1 MSSRFQKNKRDPE
14 SIAIPT
20 GYEGENTTEDY
31 YIPSCGLEDL
41 DRAIFNLFDKDIPLF
56 YMHANQQR
64 KVPVI
69 FATGERFAI
78 LRRKEPLTDKNNA
91 IILPLISIIRNS
103 VENKPQK
110 GMANN
115 MMFPSVIAK
124 RIAEEDT
131 AWKQISNKENL
142 LNSLYSPA
150 RKTEVAGDLSLQPKL
165 TNNIVEV
172 IEIPPPR
179 CFGASYEVTIWS
191 SFTQQMNAIMETIM
205 SAYTLH
211 PGQQFRVES
220 DKGYWFPAFIE
231 SSVSQD
237 ASYQDFSDQ
246 ERYVK
251 YSFNITAT
259 GYIVAPDI
267 IGGKTSLRSFKS
279 APQISFEIGAT
290 EEAISKD
297 PQKRGIVSSDV
308 DAFLLNEFE
317 HEDDLLPTDNVG
329 MDAERNAARIQ
340 NRDPLAQVAAS
351 DARDFE
357 SGVETSKRSPDFVGG
372 RASDYQKEKEITI
385 RNAQG
390 DLIRLQA
397 KNVSENK
404 GEAVF
409 SGGIAEIIDIIG
421 N

>member
-1 MSSRFQKNKRDPE
+1 
-14 SIAIPT
+14 
-20 GYEGENTTEDY
+20 
-31 YIPSCGLEDL
+31 
-41 DRAIFNLFDKDIPLF
+41 
-56 YMHANQQR
+56 MHANQQR

-91 IILPLISIIRNS
+91 IILPLISIIRNA

-124 RIAEEDT
+124 RIAGEDT
-131 AWKQISNKENL
+131 DWKQISNKENL

-150 RKTEVAGDLSLQPKL
+150 KKTEVAGDLSLQPKL
-165 TNNIVEV
+165 SNNIVEV

-179 CFGASYEVTIWS
+179 YFGASYEVTIWS

-220 DKGYWFPAFIE
+220 DKGYWFPAFID
-231 SSVSQD
+231 SSISQD

-246 ERYVK
+246 ERFVK

-267 IGGKTSLRSFKS
+267 MGGKTALRSFKS

-290 EEAISKD
+290 QDSISKE
-297 PQKRGIVSSDV
+297 PRKSGIVSNDV
-308 DAFLLNEFE
+308 NAFLLNEFE

-329 MDAERNAARIQ
+329 MDAERNVARIQ

-351 DARDFE
+351 DARNFAN
-357 SGVETSKRSPDFVGG
+357 GTETRENKPDIVGARG
-372 RASDYQKEKEITI
+372 SDYQKSKQVEI
-385 RNAQG
+385 RNAEG
-390 DLIRLQA
+390 EIIRLQA
-397 KNVSENK
+397 KNVTETK

-409 SGGIAEIIDIIG
+409 AGGIAEIIDII
-421 N
+421 NN

>member
-20 GYEGENTTEDY
+20 GYEGNNTTEDY

-91 IILPLISIIRNS
+91 IILPLISIIRNA

-124 RIAEEDT
+124 RIAGEDT
-131 AWKQISNKENL
+131 DWKQISNKENL

-150 RKTEVAGDLSLQPKL
+150 KKTEVAGDLSLQPKL
-165 TNNIVEV
+165 SNNIVEV

-179 CFGASYEVTIWS
+179 YFGASYEVTIWS

-220 DKGYWFPAFIE
+220 DKGYWFPAFID
-231 SSVSQD
+231 SSISQD

-246 ERYVK
+246 ERFVK

-267 IGGKTSLRSFKS
+267 MGGKTALRSFKS

-290 EEAISKD
+290 QDSISKE
-297 PQKRGIVSSDV
+297 PRKSGIVSNDV
-308 DAFLLNEFE
+308 NAFLLNEFE

-329 MDAERNAARIQ
+329 MDAERNVARIQ

-351 DARDFE
+351 DARNFAN
-357 SGVETSKRSPDFVGG
+357 GTETRENKPDIVGARG
-372 RASDYQKEKEITI
+372 SDYQKSKQVEI
-385 RNAQG
+385 RNAEG
-390 DLIRLQA
+390 EIIRLQA
-397 KNVSENK
+397 KNVTETK

-409 SGGIAEIIDIIG
+409 AGGIAEIIDII
-421 N
+421 NN

>member
-14 SIAIPT
+14 SIAVPT

-56 YMHANQQR
+56 YIHANQQR

-78 LRRKEPLTDKNNA
+78 LRRKEPLVDKNNA

-150 RKTEVAGDLSLQPKL
+150 KKTEVEGDLSLQPKL
-165 TNNIVEV
+165 SNNIVEV

-179 CFGASYEVTIWS
+179 YFGATYEVTIWS

-267 IGGKTSLRSFKS
+267 MGGKTALRSFKS
-279 APQISFEIGAT
+279 APQISFEIGA
-290 EEAISKD
+290 AQDSISRD
-297 PQKRGIVSSDV
+297 PQKRGIVSNDV

-317 HEDDLLPTDNVG
+317 HEDDLLATDNVG
-329 MDAERNAARIQ
+329 IDAERNAARIQ

-351 DARDFE
+351 DARDFAN
-357 SGVETSKRSPDFVGG
+357 GVETYSNMPDVVGG
-372 RASDYQKEKEITI
+372 RGSDYQKTKQIEI
-385 RNAQG
+385 RNSEG
-390 DLIRLQA
+390 ELIRLQA
-397 KNVSENK
+397 KNVSESK

-409 SGGIAEIIDIIG
+409 AGGIAEIIDIIS

>member
-14 SIAIPT
+14 SIAVPT

-31 YIPSCGLEDL
+31 FLPSCGLEDL
-41 DRAIFNLFDKDIPLF
+41 DRAIFNLFDKDIPLY

-69 FATGERFAI
+69 FATGERFAV

-124 RIAEEDT
+124 RIADEDT
-131 AWKQISNKENL
+131 DWKQISNKENL
-142 LNSLYSPA
+142 LNALYSPP
-150 RKTEVAGDLSLQPKL
+150 KNKEVAGDLSLQPKL

-179 CFGASYEVTIWS
+179 YFGASYEVTIWS

-220 DKGYWFPAFIE
+220 EKGYWFPAFIE
-231 SSVSQD
+231 SGISQD

-246 ERYVK
+246 ERFVK

-267 IGGKTSLRSFKS
+267 MGGKTALRSFKS
-279 APQISFEIGAT
+279 APQISFELGT
-290 EEAISKD
+290 VSSEISNS
-297 PQKRGIVSSDV
+297 PQKSGIVSSEV

-329 MDAERNAARIQ
+329 LDAEENAGRIQ
-340 NRDPLAQVAAS
+340 NSDYLGQVASS
-351 DARDFE
+351 DARNLDD
-357 SGVETSKRSPDFVGG
+357 GVATKENQPDVVGG
-372 RASDYQKEKEITI
+372 RGSDYQKTKQIEM

-390 DLIRLQA
+390 EVVRLQA
-397 KNVSENK
+397 KNISKTK

-409 SGGIAEIIDIIG
+409 AGGIAEIIDIIS

>member
-14 SIAIPT
+14 SIAVPT

-31 YIPSCGLEDL
+31 FLPSCGLEDL

-69 FATGERFAI
+69 FATGERFAV

-142 LNSLYSPA
+142 LNSLYSPP
-150 RKTEVAGDLSLQPKL
+150 KNKEIAGDLSLQPKL

-179 CFGASYEVTIWS
+179 YFGASYEVTIWS

-211 PGQQFRVES
+211 PGQQFKVES
-220 DKGYWFPAFIE
+220 EKGYWFPAFIDN
-231 SSVSQD
+231 SISQD

-246 ERYVK
+246 ERFVK

-259 GYIVAPDI
+259 GYIVAPNI
-267 IGGKTSLRSFKS
+267 MGGKTALRSFKS

-290 EEAISKD
+290 KD
-297 PQKRGIVSSDV
+297 RLSNDMQKSGIVSSDV

-329 MDAERNAARIQ
+329 LDAERNAARIK
-340 NRDPLAQVAAS
+340 NNDSLAQVAAS
-351 DARDFE
+351 DARDF
-357 SGVETSKRSPDFVGG
+357 SNGVETPKNQPDVVGG
-372 RASDYQKEKEITI
+372 RGSDYQKSQKIEI

-390 DLIRLQA
+390 EIIRIQA
-397 KNVSENK
+397 KNISESK

-409 SGGIAEIIDIIG
+409 AGGIAEIIDIIT

>member
-1 MSSRFQKNKRDPE
+1 MSSRYVKKVRDPE
-14 SIAIPT
+14 SIAVPT
-20 GYEGENTTEDY
+20 GYEGDNTTEDY
-31 YIPSCGLEDL
+31 FLPSCGLEDL
-41 DRAIFNLFDKDIPLF
+41 DRAIFNLFDKDIPLY

-110 GMANN
+110 GIANN
-115 MMFPSVIAK
+115 MMLPAVIAK
-124 RIAEEDT
+124 RIAAEDT
-131 AWKQISNKENL
+131 TWKQISNKENV
-142 LNSLYSPA
+142 LNSLYSSGRDKEA
-150 RKTEVAGDLSLQPKL
+150 KSDFSLQPKL
-165 TNNIVEV
+165 SNNIVEV

-179 CFGASYEVTIWS
+179 YFGASYEVTIWS

-231 SSVSQD
+231 SGISQD

-246 ERYVK
+246 ERFVK

-259 GYIVAPDI
+259 GYIIAPEI

-290 EEAISKD
+290 AGTMSND
-297 PQKRGIVSSDV
+297 PQKSGIVSGDPDS
-308 DAFLLNEFE
+308 FLLNEFD
-317 HEDDLLPTDNVG
+317 HEDDLLPAAGIG
-329 MDAERNAARIQ
+329 MDEQKNAARIQ
-340 NRDPLAQVAAS
+340 NSDPLATVAAS
-351 DARDFE
+351 DARDFAN
-357 SGVETSKRSPDFVGG
+357 GVATSERRPDVVGG
-372 RASDYQKEKEITI
+372 KGSDYEKTRQVTI
-385 RNAQG
+385 RNAEG
-390 DLIRLQA
+390 ELVRLQA
-397 KNVSENK
+397 KAVSQTK
-404 GEAVF
+404 GEAVYA
-409 SGGIAEIIDIIG
+409 GGIAEIIDIIS

>member
-14 SIAIPT
+14 SIAVPT

-31 YIPSCGLEDL
+31 FIPSCGLEDL

-69 FATGERFAI
+69 FATGERFAV

-115 MMFPSVIAK
+115 MIFPSVIAK
-124 RIAEEDT
+124 RLAEEDT

-142 LNSLYSPA
+142 LNSLYSPGK
-150 RKTEVAGDLSLQPKL
+150 KTEIEGDLSLQPKL

-179 CFGASYEVTIWS
+179 YFGASYEVTIWS

-231 SSVSQD
+231 SAISQD
-237 ASYQDFSDQ
+237 ASYSDFSDQ
-246 ERYVK
+246 ERFVK

-267 IGGKTSLRSFKS
+267 LGGKTSLRSFKS
-279 APQISFEIGAT
+279 APQISFEIGA
-290 EEAISKD
+290 SQDSVNKD
-297 PQKRGIVSSDV
+297 PQKSGIVSSKV

-329 MDAERNAARIQ
+329 LDAENNAARIK
-340 NRDPLAQVAAS
+340 NSDPLAQVAAS
-351 DARDFE
+351 DARNFKN
-357 SGVETSKRSPDFVGG
+357 GVETHENKPDVVGG
-372 RASDYQKEKEITI
+372 RGSDYQKTKQIEI
-385 RNAQG
+385 RNAEG
-390 DLIRLQA
+390 EIIRLQA
-397 KNVSENK
+397 KNVTETK

-409 SGGIAEIIDIIG
+409 AGGIAEIIDIIS

>member
-1 MSSRFQKNKRDPE
+1 MSSRFTKNIRDPE

-20 GYEGENTTEDY
+20 GYEGNNTTEDY

-69 FATGERFAI
+69 FATGERFAT
-78 LRRKEPLTDKNNA
+78 LRRKEPLADRNDA
-91 IILPLISIIRNS
+91 LILPLISIIRNGI
-103 VENKPQK
+103 ENKPQK

-124 RIAEEDT
+124 RIANEDT

-142 LNSLYSPA
+142 LNSLYSSS
-150 RKTEVAGDLSLQPKL
+150 RKTEIEGDLSLQPKI

-179 CFGASYEVTIWS
+179 YFGATYEVTIWS
-191 SFTQQMNAIMETIM
+191 TFTQQMNTIMETIM

-231 SSVSQD
+231 SNVSQD
-237 ASYQDFSDQ
+237 ASHQDFSDT

-251 YSFNITAT
+251 YSFNISAT
-259 GYIVAPDI
+259 GYIIAPDI
-267 IGGKTSLRSFKS
+267 LGGKTSLRSFKS
-279 APQISFEIGAT
+279 APQISFEIGT
-290 EEAISKD
+290 SQDSVSKD
-297 PQKRGIVSSDV
+297 PQKMGIVSGDV
-308 DAFLLNEFE
+308 DAFLLNEFD
-317 HEDDLLPTDNVG
+317 HEDDLLPTDSIG
-329 MDAERNAARIQ
+329 MDVERNAARIK
-340 NRDPLAQVAAS
+340 NSDPLAQVAAS
-351 DARDFE
+351 DARDFAN
-357 SGVETSKRSPDFVGG
+357 GVATYTNRPDVVGG
-372 RASDYQKEKEITI
+372 RGSDYQKTKQIEI
-385 RNAQG
+385 RNAEG
-390 DLIRLQA
+390 ELIRLQV
-397 KNVSENK
+397 KNITENK

-409 SGGIAEIIDIIG
+409 AGGLAEIIDII
-421 N
+421 NN